1 MYELTFN
8 IRRTTFQL
16 CDSTLYILPDFMLTK
31 SDEYNATKECS
42 TENIT
47 NMYEYVVLLL
57 QLSLPSKKFL
67 QKLSN
72 YIYCE
77 NINYLTIIVTQ
88 YIYR

>member
-1 MYELTFN
+1 MNFN

-57 QLSLPSKKFL
+57 
-67 QKLSN
+67 
-72 YIYCE
+72 
-77 NINYLTIIVTQ
+77 
-88 YIYR
+88 